1 LKIDRLYDCS
11 PVFQAAYED
20 TSVSKRK
27 LDDIKATDDK
37 LEALRKE
44 IEERWLRAF
53 GTAEK
58 VESGESITDLYD
70 SIARKPI

>member
-1 LKIDRLYDCS
+1 MKI
-11 PVFQAAYED
+11 FG
-20 TSVSKRK
+20 TSDS
-27 LDDIKATDDK
+27 LGTAD
-37 LEALRKE
+37 LETQRRLRKE

-70 SIARKPI
+70 SIAKNPI

>member
-1 LKIDRLYDCS
+1 MK
-11 PVFQAAYED
+11 VFG
-20 TSVSKRK
+20 TSNS
-27 LDDIKATDDK
+27 LGTAD
-37 LEALRKE
+37 LEAQRRLRKE

-70 SIARKPI
+70 SIARNPI